1 MVGVL
6 LIAHQPLAS
15 ALASSA
21 LHVFSR
27 DPRCGNWRLRALDVA
42 PDAEPAE
49 VEQQARR
56 DVQQLDDGHGV
67 LVLTDC
73 LGATPANVAARL
85 AEPGRVEVIAGA
97 NLPMLLRALCY
108 CDASKD
114 SLASLA
120 EKAIAG
126 GTRGVTSI
134 ARTPIS
140 ERVGGGSD
148 DDLARVQDQQ

>member
-1 MVGVL
+1 MVGIY

-27 DPRCGNWRLRALDVA
+27 DPRCGQWRMQALDVP
-42 PDAEPAE
+42 PDAEPDE
-49 VEQQARR
+49 VERQARS
-56 DVQQLDDGHGV
+56 QLAALDDGHGV

-85 AEPGRVEVIAGA
+85 SEPGRVEVVAGA

-108 CDASKD
+108 CESELDV
-114 SLASLA
+114 LA
-120 EKAIAG
+120 EKAAAG
-126 GTRGVTSI
+126 GARGITSVS
-134 ARTPIS
+134 RTPVS
-140 ERVGGGSD
+140 NRTGGNSND
-148 DDLARVQDQQ
+148 DQARVQDQQ